1 MSSKTSLLIVDDD
14 IEMTD
19 SLCDI
24 LEDSG
29 YDVEVAADGFKAMER
44 VKARAF
50 DAILMD
56 IKMPGING
64 VKTYKEIKVIRPE
77 AAVMMMTAYS
87 VEDLVAEA
95 LKEGAYGVMYKPLDI
110 PKVVEFIERVQ
121 KAP

>member
-1 MSSKTSLLIVDDD
+1 MNSSGGSALIMSSETSLLIVDDD

-77 AAVMMMTAYS
+77 AAVMMMTARVVVIARPPTAMPS
-87 VEDLVAEA
+87 KMAIIEP
-95 LKEGAYGVMYKPLDI
+95 GAVM
-110 PKVVEFIERVQ
+110 
-121 KAP
+121 